1 MKLVIQPTLLL
12 KTPNYHQ
19 RTLDL
24 THIGNL
30 LRSVDQ
36 GRTLAAA
43 AKDLNV
49 SYRTV
54 WNELREAEQELGCKL
69 LERIKGHGSK
79 ITPAGQLLIHSL
91 DRFNFSRIRYM
102 KTCNA
107 RFIFDQSIQ
116 RMSRPHRFIV
126 NFIKF

>member
-19 RTLDL
+19 NTLDL

-49 SYRTV
+49 SYRTI
-54 WNELREAEQELGCKL
+54 WNELQEAEHELGCQL

-79 ITPAGQLLIHSL
+79 ITPAG
-91 DRFNFSRIRYM
+91 N
-102 KTCNA
+102 C
-107 RFIFDQSIQ
+107 
-116 RMSRPHRFIV
+116 
-126 NFIKF
+126 

>member
-91 DRFNFSRIRYM
+91 NRLDLQLSNEAQRLAADIGEKLSKHLEKILDRY
-102 KTCNA
+102 
-107 RFIFDQSIQ
+107 IFCTS
-116 RMSRPHRFIV
+116 
-126 NFIKF
+126 N